1 MHHSQSL
8 FQSPP
13 STFMALF
20 FFFILNTKP
29 LEAFTIFMLL
39 FVCACERPC
48 FTPAQNMTHFIMY
61 FLISKGGCCAVS
73 QFKNIHAY
81 RSRLKMEMYSNS
93 SQNTCEP
100 LPHTRAR
107 THTQTGTHR
116 MHFSVLLPGKMFYNP
131 VSKSILC
138 LQYISG
144 NI

>member
-13 STFMALF
+13 PHLWH

-29 LEAFTIFMLL
+29 LEAFTMFMLL

-48 FTPAQNMTHFIMY
+48 FTPAQNMTHFIVY
-61 FLISKGGCCAVS
+61 CLISKGGCCAVS

-107 THTQTGTHR
+107 TQTGTHR
-116 MHFSVLLPGKMFYNP
+116 MQFSVLLPRR
-131 VSKSILC
+131 
-138 LQYISG
+138 
-144 NI
+144 